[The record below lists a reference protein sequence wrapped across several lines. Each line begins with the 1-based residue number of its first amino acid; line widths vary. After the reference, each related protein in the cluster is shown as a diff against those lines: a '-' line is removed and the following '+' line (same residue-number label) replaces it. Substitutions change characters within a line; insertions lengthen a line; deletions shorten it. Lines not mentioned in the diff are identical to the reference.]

1 MPLKIGTGAGFS
13 GDRIDPA
20 VELVRHGNLDY
31 LIFECL
37 AERTIAKA
45 QLEYLS
51 NPSLGYDPLL
61 EKRMQAVLPLC
72 VTNRTKIITNMGAA
86 NPRAAAQC
94 ARNVANR
101 LGLHG
106 LKIAAVIG
114 DDVLDVIRDD
124 NAIVY
129 DNGEPLARLKDRLVA
144 ANAYLGASPIV
155 EALKQHADVIITGRA
170 SDPAMF
176 LAPQIFEFGWEMDDW
191 VRLGKGT
198 VTGHLLECAAQVTGG
213 YFADPGVKD
222 VPDIDKLGFPLAEI
236 DANGDAIITKIKGSG
251 GFVTEAT
258 CKEQLLYE
266 IHDPSCYYQPDV
278 VADFSQVS
286 ITEVGENRVAI
297 TGASGQQKTELLK
310 VSVGYMD
317 SWVGEG
323 QISYAGINAQARAEL
338 AAQILDKRFAALG
351 VVFQEVRSELIGV
364 NSVFAQHTSSE
375 VHNSQEV
382 RLRYVGRSQSA
393 EHAQMIGHEVES
405 LYLNGPAGG
414 GGVTKQ
420 TRQVLAVASTLI
432 PEQRVKVT
440 IEIME
445 S

>member
-1 MPLKIGTGAGFS
+1 MALRIGTGAGFS

-20 VELVRHGNLDY
+20 VELVRLGNLDY

-45 QLEYLS
+45 QLEYLN
-51 NPSLGYDPLL
+51 NPELGFDPLL
-61 EKRMQAVLPLC
+61 EKRMLAVLPLC
-72 VTNRTKIITNMGAA
+72 VANQTKIITNMGAA
-86 NPRAAAQC
+86 NPSAAAEC
-94 ARNVANR
+94 ARKVAKR

-106 LKIAAVIG
+106 LKIAAIIG
-114 DDVLDVIRDD
+114 DDVLDIVRNDK
-124 NAIVY
+124 AICD
-129 DNGEPLARLKDRLVA
+129 DNGEPLARLEESLVA

-155 EALKQHADVIITGRA
+155 EALEQHADVIITGRA

-176 LAPQIFEFGWEMDDW
+176 LAPQIFEFGWQMDDW

-198 VTGHLLECAAQVTGG
+198 VTGHLLECAAQITGG
-213 YFADPGVKD
+213 YFADPGVKE

-236 DANGDAIITKIKGSG
+236 EATGDAIISKTPMSG

-266 IHDPSCYYQPDV
+266 IHDPSRYYQPDV

-286 ITEVGENRVAI
+286 ITEVGKNRVAI
-297 TGASGQQKTELLK
+297 SGGSGRAKTEQLK
-310 VSVGYMD
+310 VSVGYID

-338 AAQILDKRFAALG
+338 AIHILDKRFASLG
-351 VVFQEVRSELIGV
+351 VCFDEVRSELIGV
-364 NSVFAQHTSSE
+364 NSVFAGYGASARQNSSE
-375 VHNSQEV
+375 VRV
-382 RLRYVGRSQSA
+382 RYVGRSQSL
-393 EHAQMIGHEVES
+393 EHAEMVGHEVES

-414 GGVTKQ
+414 GGVSKQ
-420 TRQVLAVASTLI
+420 TRQVLAVVSTLI
-432 PEQRVKVT
+432 PEHRVTVT
-440 IEIME
+440 IDIME

>member
-1 MPLKIGTGAGFS
+1 MPLRIGTGAGFS

-45 QLEYLS
+45 QLEYLT
-51 NPSLGYDPLL
+51 NPELGYDPLL
-61 EKRMQAVLPLC
+61 EKRMEAVLPLC
-72 VTNRTKIITNMGAA
+72 VANKTRIITNMGAA

-94 ARNVANR
+94 TRNVARR

-106 LKIAAVIG
+106 LKIATIIG
-114 DDVLDVIRDD
+114 DDVLDIVRND
-124 NAIVY
+124 NAIRD
-129 DNGEPLARLKDRLVA
+129 DNGEPLARLEDSLVA

-176 LAPQIFEFGWEMDDW
+176 LAPQIFEFGWQMNDW

-213 YFADPGVKD
+213 YFADPGAKD

-236 DANGDAIITKIKGSG
+236 EVTGDAIITKTPGSG

-266 IHDPSCYYQPDV
+266 IHDPKCYLQPDV
-278 VADFSQVS
+278 VADFSHVS
-286 ITEVGENRVAI
+286 ITEVGKNRVAI
-297 TGASGQQKTELLK
+297 TGGTGRQKTEQLK
-310 VSVGYMD
+310 VSVGYID

-338 AAQILDKRFAALG
+338 AAQILDKRFASLG
-351 VVFQEVRSELIGV
+351 VSFEEVRSELIGV
-364 NSVFAQHTSSE
+364 NSVFAQHAISVRHE
-375 VHNSQEV
+375 GQEV
-382 RLRYVGRSQSA
+382 RLRYVARSRNV
-393 EHAQMIGHEVES
+393 EHAEMVGHEVES

-420 TRQVLAVASTLI
+420 TRQVLAVVSTLI
-432 PEQRVKVT
+432 PEHRVTVT
-440 IEIME
+440 IDIME